1 MGGDHGASVVLPG
14 ADISLTRHPDI
25 EFLIYGDR
33 AVIEPLLDGL
43 PRLKANA
50 RLVHTDVAIRMDD
63 KPSQALRHG
72 RWKSSMWLA
81 LDAVKKGEADV
92 VISAGNT
99 GALMAMARF
108 DLKMIEGIERPAI
121 AALWPTLKGEAVVL
135 DVGASIGADEE
146 HLINLAAMGSALA
159 RVLFDI
165 ERPTVGLLNIGV
177 EEVKGLEQ
185 VREAGRRLREGHF
198 PHFNYVGF
206 VEGDDIGKGTVD
218 VVVTEGFA
226 GNIALKA
233 AEGTARQFAQYL
245 KNAMARTWASRLGY
259 LLSRQAF
266 RTLREKMDPRKSN
279 GGVFVGLNGIVI
291 KSHGGADA
299 EGFASAIDLGYDMF
313 RYELLAKIG
322 ESMARDMQAS
332 ATARSGERSDLV
344 TVLRSVVLGCGSYL
358 PARILSNDEL
368 AKAVETTDE
377 WIVQRTGIR
386 ERHIAAAGEL
396 TSDLALHAARAA
408 LANAHVEATSIDLI
422 VLATSTPDQ
431 TFPATAVSVQAGLGI
446 TQGAAF
452 DLQAVCSG
460 FVYALSVVN
469 SMLRSGA
476 CKRALVIGA
485 ETFSRILDWND
496 RTTCVL
502 FGDGAGALVLEAQ
515 PQAGTTADRGLLT
528 THLRSDGRYKSKLYV
543 DGGPSS
549 TQTVG
554 HLRMEG
560 RDVFKHAIA
569 MITDVIYDAFK
580 ATGTSAA
587 DIDWFVPHQ
596 ANKRIIDGSAHK
608 LGITPDKVVIT
619 VDRHGNT
626 SAASIP
632 LALTDAMAD
641 RRIKR
646 GNLILLEA
654 MGGGFTW
661 GSALLRW

>member
-1 MGGDHGASVVLPG
+1 MT
-14 ADISLTRHPDI
+14 I
-25 EFLIYGDR
+25 
-33 AVIEPLLDGL
+33 
-43 PRLKANA
+43 
-50 RLVHTDVAIRMDD
+50 M
-63 KPSQALRHG
+63 
-72 RWKSSMWLA
+72 
-81 LDAVKKGEADV
+81 
-92 VISAGNT
+92 
-99 GALMAMARF
+99 
-108 DLKMIEGIERPAI
+108 
-121 AALWPTLKGEAVVL
+121 
-135 DVGASIGADEE
+135 
-146 HLINLAAMGSALA
+146 
-159 RVLFDI
+159 
-165 ERPTVGLLNIGV
+165 
-177 EEVKGLEQ
+177 
-185 VREAGRRLREGHF
+185 
-198 PHFNYVGF
+198 
-206 VEGDDIGKGTVD
+206 
-218 VVVTEGFA
+218 
-226 GNIALKA
+226 
-233 AEGTARQFAQYL
+233 
-245 KNAMARTWASRLGY
+245 
-259 LLSRQAF
+259 
-266 RTLREKMDPRKSN
+266 
-279 GGVFVGLNGIVI
+279 
-291 KSHGGADA
+291 
-299 EGFASAIDLGYDMF
+299 
-313 RYELLAKIG
+313 
-322 ESMARDMQAS
+322 
-332 ATARSGERSDLV
+332 
-344 TVLRSVVLGCGSYL
+344 RSVVLGCGSYL

-368 AKAVETTDE
+368 AKSVQTTDD

-396 TSDLALHAARAA
+396 TSELALNAARAA
-408 LANAHVEATSIDLI
+408 LANAHVEANSVDLI

-431 TFPATAVSVQAGLGI
+431 TFPATAVAVQAGLGI
-446 TQGAAF
+446 THGAAF

-460 FVYALSVVN
+460 FVYALSVTDA
-469 SMLRSGA
+469 LLKSGSF
-476 CKRALVIGA
+476 KRALVIGA
-485 ETFSRILDWND
+485 ETFSRILDWSD

-515 PQAGTTADRGLLT
+515 PQPGTAADRGLLT

-560 RDVFKHAIA
+560 REVFKHAVA

-608 LGITPDKVVIT
+608 LGIAPEKVVVT

-632 LALTDAMAD
+632 LALTDAVAD